1 MKFSKRVL
9 IASMDA
15 TDIVAA
21 DATCDGDASCCGYKE
36 EKLSKHTLVK
46 SASSSNTN
54 INIDLMNHHMQFTLN
69 ASGSTSAM
77 TIQIIHPAA
86 NPVQKGKNLLNASA
100 HKKAGTAT
108 IGW

>member
-1 MKFSKRVL
+1 MKSESFSN
-9 IASMDA
+9 M
-15 TDIVAA
+15 
-21 DATCDGDASCCGYKE
+21 
-36 EKLSKHTLVK
+36 
-46 SASSSNTN
+46 N
-54 INIDLMNHHMQFTLN
+54 INIDFINHHMQFTLN
-69 ASGSTSAM
+69 ASGSTSAI